1 MKRKRK
7 SISRKNG
14 YKFNFNQ
21 LEVMKTTIKIIAL
34 AVALTVT
41 GLNAQ
46 EFVRFSPQPQGCKV
60 RMEGT
65 STIHDWYAESAII
78 GGSVELDKN
87 LPLDPAV
94 KLPTGKINAKVYAKI
109 PSRSLKSSSGRA
121 MDVIMYEY
129 MDVKQYPTI
138 EYRLLEMDLPSIPA
152 RGNPILK
159 TVGELVVHG
168 VTNKITMDVG
178 FERIAKDKIKF
189 YLPVPITLKMTD
201 FKINPPNPNI
211 GGVGI
216 KTGDEVKVTFE
227 WVLSLSTEEQK

>member
-1 MKRKRK
+1 MRRKPK
-7 SISRKNG
+7 LIFKKNG

-21 LEVMKTTIKIIAL
+21 LDDMKTTIKIIAL

-78 GGSVELDKN
+78 GGNVELDKN
-87 LPLDPAV
+87 IPLDPAV
-94 KLPTGKINAKVYAKI
+94 KLQPGKVKAKVYVKI

-121 MDVIMYEY
+121 MDVIMYEH

-138 EYRLLEMDLPSIPA
+138 EYRLLDMEFPTIPA
-152 RGNPILK
+152 RGNPIAK
-159 TVGELVVHG
+159 TTGELVVHG

-178 FERIAKDKIKF
+178 FERITKDKIKF
-189 YLPVPITLKMTD
+189 YTPMPITLKMTD

-211 GGVGI
+211 AGVGI

-227 WVLSLSTEEQK
+227 WVLSLATEEQK